1 MVYPRPWTIT
11 WIFLAPA
18 FWGRLIDASSFRGI
32 VLGISIAIHDLR
44 WPHCIKICSQYFFQ
58 IIRSEYQKRAI
69 LILSFTKTILE
80 FTPTNFA
87 HEIPTTGL
95 PNFTFQIINDLVY
108 HVHVLL
114 LPTGDPTSLTFKKKQ
129 RKKPQ
134 SCNFGQNPL
143 METWDVRG
151 LGIATSEISDE
162 LFVGPKASVPGRVG
176 SPPANNMDISKNTYS
191 PLRWTRNN
199 KKWQTIYHNAF
210 LVLLFWVQSKA
221 GLQHWSGNSK
231 GAVWRFAG
239 ILQTNVFD

>member
-1 MVYPRPWTIT
+1 MLQSFCDWIQPHMVYPRPRTKT
-11 WIFLAPA
+11 SF
-18 FWGRLIDASSFRGI
+18 FWRPLFGAAQSMRLRFAASSLVSVSQSMTWGGPLHQNMF
-32 VLGISIAIHDLR
+32 AI
-44 WPHCIKICSQYFFQ
+44 FFQ
-58 IIRSEYQKRAI
+58 IIHSEYQKRAI

-87 HEIPTTGL
+87 HWNSNNWASQLHVSNHQWPGL
-95 PNFTFQIINDLVY
+95 PRPCAPPANRWSHFTYLQ
-108 HVHVLL
+108 
-114 LPTGDPTSLTFKKKQ
+114 KKQ

-191 PLRWTRNN
+191 PLRWTRSD
-199 KKWQTIYHNAF
+199 KQFIIYHNISQCISCPPF
-210 LVLLFWVQSKA
+210 LSSIKSWLATL
-221 GLQHWSGNSK
+221 
-231 GAVWRFAG
+231 VW
-239 ILQTNVFD
+239 

>member
-1 MVYPRPWTIT
+1 MNISLYSLPSHVTIILRLNPT
-11 WIFLAPA
+11 PHGLPKAMDKNFFFLAPA
-18 FWGRLIDASSFRGI
+18 FWGRSIDASSFRGI

-44 WPHCIKICSQYFFQ
+44 WPIASKYVRNIFFKS
-58 IIRSEYQKRAI
+58 IRSEYQKRGDSH
-69 LILSFTKTILE
+69 LEGLTKNILE

-176 SPPANNMDISKNTYS
+176 SPANNMDISKNRYS
-191 PLRWTRNN
+191 PLR
-199 KKWQTIYHNAF
+199 
-210 LVLLFWVQSKA
+210 
-221 GLQHWSGNSK
+221 
-231 GAVWRFAG
+231 
-239 ILQTNVFD
+239 

>member
-1 MVYPRPWTIT
+1 M
-11 WIFLAPA
+11 A
-18 FWGRLIDASSFRGI
+18 
-32 VLGISIAIHDLR
+32 
-44 WPHCIKICSQYFFQ
+44 HCIKICSQYFFQ
-58 IIRSEYQKRAI
+58 IIRSEYQKRGDSH
-69 LILSFTKTILE
+69 LEGLTKNILE

-176 SPPANNMDISKNTYS
+176 SPANNMDISKNRYS

-199 KKWQTIYHNAF
+199 KKWQTIYNLSQYITMHFLSSFSEFNQKLACNIGLVTVKVPFGDLPAF
-210 LVLLFWVQSKA
+210 CKPMFSTRHFASLFDLCLSSCK
-221 GLQHWSGNSK
+221 
-231 GAVWRFAG
+231 
-239 ILQTNVFD
+239 TNIWDNL

>member
-1 MVYPRPWTIT
+1 MLQSFCDWIQPHMVYPRAWTKTSFFGARFLGPLNRCVFVSRHRPWYQYRNP
-11 WIFLAPA
+11 WFEVA
-18 FWGRLIDASSFRGI
+18 
-32 VLGISIAIHDLR
+32 
-44 WPHCIKICSQYFFQ
+44 HCIKICSQYLFFK
-58 IIRSEYQKRAI
+58 SFAVNTKKGAI
-69 LILSFTKTILE
+69 LILSFTKNILE

-191 PLRWTRNN
+191 PLRWTRSD
-199 KKWQTIYHNAF
+199 KQFIIYHNISQCISCPPF
-210 LVLLFWVQSKA
+210 LSSIKSWLATL
-221 GLQHWSGNSK
+221 
-231 GAVWRFAG
+231 VW
-239 ILQTNVFD
+239 